1 MMDWKLSLKYNN
13 KKKVEIIPLLPLVI
27 FGIILSL
34 RYIILNRIISS
45 IILIYMC

>member
-13 KKKVEIIPLLPLVI
+13 KKKVETIPLLPQVI